1 MIISDLEYL
10 EVVRE
15 ENKVEGGIASVAGA
29 AASASASGTNQASIF
44 ATTTTSTSISQSLFS
59 FPFFPVNI
67 AYSFSSA
74 ISRASAS

>member
-15 ENKVEGGIASVAGA
+15 ETQVEGGIASVAGA
-29 AASASASGTNQASIF
+29 AASASASGTNRASIF
-44 ATTTTSTSISQSLFS
+44 ATTTTSTSISQLL
-59 FPFFPVNI
+59 FPFFPRNI